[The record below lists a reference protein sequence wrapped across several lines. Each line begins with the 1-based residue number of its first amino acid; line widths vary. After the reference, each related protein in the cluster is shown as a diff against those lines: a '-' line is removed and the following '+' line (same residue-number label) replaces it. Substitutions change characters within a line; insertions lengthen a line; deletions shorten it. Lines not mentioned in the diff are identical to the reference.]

1 MGKSLFVLF
10 LFVALL
16 GHIFCVLQQQFLTG
30 QHTVCNDGS
39 PATYYIRATT
49 NTTWIIYLMGGGYCF
64 DANTCAQRWKQAPS
78 LMSSKGYPTALTGTG
93 IYSED
98 PKINPV
104 FSTANLVFV
113 PYCSSDVWTG
123 NHTSTGQNGDW
134 HFHGAAIVRGLVD
147 DLVAKFSFR
156 SAQLVILTGTSAGD
170 FYE

>member
-1 MGKSLFVLF
+1 
-10 LFVALL
+10 
-16 GHIFCVLQQQFLTG
+16 
-30 QHTVCNDGS
+30 
-39 PATYYIRATT
+39 
-49 NTTWIIYLMGGGYCF
+49 MGGGYCF

-98 PKINPV
+98 PKMNPV